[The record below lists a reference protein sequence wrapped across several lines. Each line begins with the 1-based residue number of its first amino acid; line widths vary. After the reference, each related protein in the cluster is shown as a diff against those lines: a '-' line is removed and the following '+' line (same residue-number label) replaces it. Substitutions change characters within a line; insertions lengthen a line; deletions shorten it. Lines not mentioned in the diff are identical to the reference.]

1 MPTVLFDEPF
11 SILLHWFLDIFLFK
25 ISLSLFFFLFF
36 SMNYWLENA
45 CLASCFW
52 ALSYI
57 QCSLSLSLSL
67 SLTHTHTNTQTFFV
81 LRLMMRICFN
91 SQSSDVV
98 SFHSKRVTTSTEIDK
113 WMDNCRTH
121 FQRPNLV
128 KGYTLS
134 LSALSL
140 TWSSSLHQNIVSSFI
155 FLFDAKKKKKK
166 QKKNSG
172 WKCC

>member
-1 MPTVLFDEPF
+1 MHALPHAFELF
-11 SILLHWFLDIFLFK
+11 H
-25 ISLSLFFFLFF
+25 ISS
-36 SMNYWLENA
+36 A
-45 CLASCFW
+45 
-52 ALSYI
+52 
-57 QCSLSLSLSL
+57 LSLSL
-67 SLTHTHTNTQTFFV
+67 SLTHTHTTFFV

-140 TWSSSLHQNIVSSFI
+140 TWSSSLHQNIVHSFI
-155 FLFDAKKKKKK
+155 FLFDASKKKKAVEIVV
-166 QKKNSG
+166 NIRNFFYSR
-172 WKCC
+172 

>member
-1 MPTVLFDEPF
+1 MHALPHAFELF
-11 SILLHWFLDIFLFK
+11 H
-25 ISLSLFFFLFF
+25 ISS
-36 SMNYWLENA
+36 
-45 CLASCFW
+45 
-52 ALSYI
+52 AL
-57 QCSLSLSLSL
+57 SLSLSLSL
-67 SLTHTHTNTQTFFV
+67 SHTHTHTNTQTFFV

-155 FLFDAKKKKKK
+155 FLFDAKKKQKKTKKK
-166 QKKNSG
+166 
-172 WKCC
+172 

>member
-1 MPTVLFDEPF
+1 MNRFQSCYIDFLTF
-11 SILLHWFLDIFLFK
+11 SYLKFLSFFFFFPFLFNELLIRK
-25 ISLSLFFFLFF
+25 CMPCLMLLSSFI
-36 SMNYWLENA
+36 YPV
-45 CLASCFW
+45 
-52 ALSYI
+52 
-57 QCSLSLSLSL
+57 LSLSLSL
-67 SLTHTHTNTQTFFV
+67 SHTHTNTQTFFV

-98 SFHSKRVTTSTEIDK
+98 SFDSKRVTSSTEIDK

-128 KGYTLS
+128 KGHTLS

-155 FLFDAKKKKKK
+155 FLFDASKKAKNKKI
-166 QKKNSG
+166 NSS
-172 WKCC
+172 